1 MPIHHAAFKQ
11 IKKDKKRTL
20 RNKAVKSELKT
31 YVKKFEELLAEK
43 KLEEAKSYLRQL
55 ISKLHKAKSKGVIHK
70 NTASRKISRLYQK
83 LNKLSLPKDKTVD

>member
-20 RNKAVKSELKT
+20 RNKAVKSEIKT
-31 YVKKFEELLAEK
+31 SVKKFEALINEK
-43 KLEEAKSYLRQL
+43 KLEEAKAYLKQL
-55 ISKLHKAKSKGVIHK
+55 TSKINKAKSKGTIHK
-70 NTASRKISRLYQK
+70 NTASRKISRLYKK